1 MRLRRSLSSCLHVF
15 AGFLTEDSYDFANS
29 WAVKGADQSCHRVSS
44 PSLSCNSSK
53 DTSLVS
59 ETSMTHFVFDI
70 ELPPR
75 VCVVMFRTMFSLA
88 WNTSV
93 VLMRFCSTKTNLE
106 VKVTLSNYLHIGVK
120 LSVFKVFKKQMYV
133 SVTV

>member
-70 ELPPR
+70 GLPPR
-75 VCVVMFRTMFSLA
+75 VCVCYDVSDHVFACLEHIS
-88 WNTSV
+88 
-93 VLMRFCSTKTNLE
+93 RFNEISFHEKHT
-106 VKVTLSNYLHIGVK
+106 
-120 LSVFKVFKKQMYV
+120 
-133 SVTV
+133 

>member
-1 MRLRRSLSSCLHVF
+1 MRLRRRLSSCLHVF

-70 ELPPR
+70 GLPPR
-75 VCVVMFRTMFSLA
+75 VCVCCDVSDHVFS
-88 WNTSV
+88 
-93 VLMRFCSTKTNLE
+93 RFNEILFHQNILRSQSYTF
-106 VKVTLSNYLHIGVK
+106 K
-120 LSVFKVFKKQMYV
+120 LTTHRSEMKCF
-133 SVTV
+133 